1 MALPIQGID
10 LNDMNALAEV
20 MPTLDAHYFVFP
32 FLAHALGTLGAAF
45 IAYKIVATHKMKF
58 SLGIGAFFLLVGIIM
73 TRVLPAPTW
82 FAIIDIA
89 LAYIPMAWI
98 GGKLVAEV
106 NRIKFESFYPIN
118 KNLP

>member
-1 MALPIQGID
+1 
-10 LNDMNALAEV
+10 
-20 MPTLDAHYFVFP
+20 
-32 FLAHALGTLGAAF
+32 
-45 IAYKIVATHKMKF
+45 
-58 SLGIGAFFLLVGIIM
+58 M